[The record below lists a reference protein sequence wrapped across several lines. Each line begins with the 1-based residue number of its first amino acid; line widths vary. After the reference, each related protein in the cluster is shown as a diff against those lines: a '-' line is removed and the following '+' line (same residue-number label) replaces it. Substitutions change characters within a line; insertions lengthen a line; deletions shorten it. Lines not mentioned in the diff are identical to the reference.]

1 MEIVKRIPILKIG
14 VKNHNGRVYTANNVQ
29 EIINNFEERKEN
41 GYPLFGELLFNY
53 NGVNNSDINL
63 KNASHTVESIYIH
76 DDEVYADVNFLDTK
90 SGKIALSMLECGTG
104 VLRTRTFGTMQNKFV
119 NIDKLIT
126 LDIIE
131 KDLDSFKG
139 IL

>member
-41 GYPLFGELLFNY
+41 EYPIFGELLFNY
-53 NGVNNSDINL
+53 NGVNNSNINTS
-63 KNASHTVESIYIH
+63 NVSHTVEKIYIQ
-76 DDEVYADVNFLDTK
+76 DDKVYADVNFLDTQN
-90 SGKIALSMLECGTG
+90 GKIALSMLECGTG
-104 VLRTRTFGTMQNKFV
+104 VLRTRTFGTMQDKFV
-119 NIDKLIT
+119 TIDKLIT
-126 LDIIE
+126 LDVIE
-131 KDLDSFKG
+131 KEVDSFKG